1 MNQTFVK
8 SVTEQLPQLGLLQ
21 DEPMKKHTTFRI
33 GGPADYYAEPD
44 MSRISKLIEMAKAC
58 DMPVTVIGNGSNL
71 LVGDKGIRGLV
82 IGIGK
87 GLSEIEVT
95 EAVAQQ
101 GTAQDLTA
109 QDNGHIITAGA
120 VLSLQQWRQ
129 RQRRHR
135 FQVLSLHRASREVL
149 AER

>member
-33 GGPADYYAEPD
+33 GGSADYYAEPD
-44 MSRISKLIEMAKAC
+44 MSQISKLIEMAKAC

-87 GLSEIEVT
+87 GLSEIDVT
-95 EAVAQQ
+95 ESVAQQ
-101 GTAQDLTA
+101 STAQDLTA
-109 QDNGHIITAGA
+109 QDNCHIITAGA
-120 VLSLQQWRQ
+120 GLSLQQWRQ

-135 FQVLSLHRASREVL
+135 FQVLSLHRAYPEVL
-149 AER
+149 EAR

>member
-8 SVTEQLPQLGLLQ
+8 SVTEQLPKLGLLQ

-33 GGPADYYAEPD
+33 GGPADYYAEPDMPD

-101 GTAQDLTA
+101 STAQDFTA

-120 VLSLQQWRQ
+120 GAILAAVQCSQQ
-129 RQRRHR
+129 
-135 FQVLSLHRASREVL
+135 RAS
-149 AER
+149 